1 MANPIN
7 DGYMM
12 LLDEVSFG
20 GKPIGLISA
29 DGLTWGGDD
38 PTIFDL
44 KAAQQRNSPVKSLV
58 TDPGTD
64 QFTFQMIQLIAENL
78 QDILGGDINGENF
91 SAPEIFQTKEGP
103 LVIKTGTGQ
112 TITVVKASLYGKLRG
127 QLGGTNNLYVNTTA
141 KMLSQAGVSPFSIGP
156 TVPDVSVSESAMSFP
171 KEGGTQVAR
180 ISASGAVV
188 ISGTPAGFTLAQ
200 DGNFL
205 VVTAAANS
213 GAAREGTLTIKLVS
227 DNTKVATIAL
237 SQAAG
242 S

>member
-7 DGYMM
+7 DGFMM
-12 LLDEVSFG
+12 LLDEFLFG
-20 GKPIGLISA
+20 GKPVGLVSA

-38 PTIFDL
+38 ASIFDL
-44 KAAQQRNSPVKSLV
+44 KAAQQRNGPVKSLV

-64 QFTFQMIQLIAENL
+64 QFKFQMIQLIAENMK
-78 QDILGGDINGENF
+78 DIMGGDINGENY
-91 SAPEIFQTKEGP
+91 SAPEIFQTLEDSFE
-103 LVIKTGTGQ
+103 IRTGTGQ
-112 TITVVKASLYGKLRG
+112 TIKGPKASMYGKVRG
-127 QLGGTNNLYVNTTA
+127 QLGGTNNLYVDTTV
-141 KMLSQAGVSPFSIGP
+141 KILSQAGVSPYSIGP
-156 TVPDVSVSESAMSFP
+156 TVPNVTVSESEMIFA

-188 ISGTPAGFTLAQ
+188 ISGTPSGFTLAQ
-200 DGNFL
+200 DGNYL